1 MTVNKIRIPEEKL
14 SEICRRYKINELA
27 LFGSA
32 LREDFTEHSDI
43 DLLYV
48 FEENSTHSLFDV
60 VGIKEEFEKLLG
72 RPVDFV
78 SRRAIERSR
87 NIYRKK
93 AILENVRI
101 IYAA

>member
-1 MTVNKIRIPEEKL
+1 MTVNNIIIQEEKL

-32 LREDFTEHSDI
+32 IREDFTGNSDI

-60 VGIKEEFEKLLG
+60 AGIKEEFEKLFG
-72 RPVDFV
+72 KQVDFV
-78 SRRAIERSR
+78 SRKAIERSR

-93 AILENVRI
+93 AILENVKV